1 MHRSGTPFNN
11 YGWQSMS
18 TRRFDNKGAVI
29 TGAGRGLGREYA
41 LLLGALGAKVV
52 VNDPGSSMCGDG
64 DDARPAESVV
74 DEIRQFGGE
83 AIANL
88 DSVATPEGG
97 RAIIN
102 SAMDHFGRV
111 DILIH
116 NAGNVRYGS
125 LQEISDDDFKSVID
139 VHMMGAFN
147 VVRPAFPQM
156 VAQKYGRVVLTG
168 SIGGLYGTHN
178 VVNYGMSKAAMIG
191 LNNVIATEGA
201 EHGILSNIILPGAVT
216 RMSDGLDTSM
226 YPPMGPELVAP
237 VVGWLAH
244 QSCSISGEMLIS
256 MAGRVA
262 RAFIAET
269 EGVFRPEWSID
280 AVAEHIDDIRDQSR
294 QWVLPAAGEG
304 YMAHM
309 QRSFEMATSATES

>member
-1 MHRSGTPFNN
+1 
-11 YGWQSMS
+11 MS
-18 TRRFDNKGAVI
+18 TRRFDNRVAVI

-41 LLLGALGAKVV
+41 LLLGSLGAKVV
-52 VNDPGSSMCGDG
+52 VNDPGSEIRGHG
-64 DDARPAESVV
+64 DDEGPAERVAEEVRKS
-74 DEIRQFGGE
+74 GGQ
-83 AIANL
+83 AVANL
-88 DSVATPEGG
+88 DSVATSEGG

-102 SAMDHFGRV
+102 CAMDLFGRV

-125 LQEISDDDFKSVID
+125 LQDISDEDFKAVVD

-147 VVRPAFPQM
+147 VVRPAFPIM
-156 VAQKYGRVVLTG
+156 VTQQYGRVVLTG

-191 LNNVIATEGA
+191 LNNVVATEGA
-201 EHGILSNIILPGAVT
+201 EHGILSNVILPGAVT
-216 RMSDGLDTSM
+216 RMADGLDTSM

-244 QSCSISGEMLIS
+244 ESCSITGEMLIS

-280 AVAEHIDDIRDQSR
+280 AVARHIDEIRDQSR
-294 QWVLPAAGEG
+294 EWVLPAAGEG
-304 YMAHM
+304 YLAHM
-309 QRSFEMATSATES
+309 QRSFEMAAAGSKNI